1 MAGVTAH
8 SGNFQS
14 SKSKMRLQPM
24 DLRRRSQALRDQVS
38 RDREWMYLISVGETD
53 EIDDVL
59 AALPG
64 WVSQSTLDI
73 HDDVIVGVSKE
84 PNTPPP
90 LHYQGAS
97 MRSRKRVIKP
107 SESDTQEVSVR
118 LKCYE
123 KTPLDAD
130 DTVDVRHPSIRVCVI
145 SSMPREE
152 VGTTRS
158 SLGNRH
164 CTPRLFTL
172 VALSGEHDERPG
184 DVCSTTT
191 APQKPLLKKSRYAS
205 QDSPQVFLY
214 DWERGHEAQGVP
226 LLKLGQSTH
235 DLEIDLIKK
244 ILDAAPELQKH
255 LPHIFINLYNSES
268 NLHLPRFNLNTQSD
282 NNLME
287 IYELKVIVAERCY
300 ELWMVNS
307 LEEFK
312 TAFLDILE
320 CHNRAYVKGNAL
332 HGEVVARNAM
342 FYRHKTYGV
351 VGCLNGFSNSSASA
365 GGGSSGS
372 KASRPFRTGA
382 VPFMALDII
391 DDTKAPMPRF
401 YRHDLESFVYLLVWA
416 GVHFDIRRH
425 THEVTNKFLASW
437 EAHTPSEF
445 IQAHDNKT
453 QFWINDNRAESIRS
467 QFQEAFIPLW
477 NEWIMPLR
485 ELFYNAW
492 KADCTHRRQIRRGQ
506 VSELDIETVGGILTF
521 ETFMKALGKQPR
533 HWDTE

>member
-1 MAGVTAH
+1 
-8 SGNFQS
+8 
-14 SKSKMRLQPM
+14 M

-38 RDREWMYLISVGETD
+38 RDREWMYLISVGETE
-53 EIDDVL
+53 EILDDVL

-73 HDDVIVGVSKE
+73 HDDAIVGVSKE
-84 PNTPPP
+84 PNTAPP

-97 MRSRKRVIKP
+97 MRSRKRVIKS

-130 DTVDVRHPSIRVCVI
+130 DTVDVRHPSVRVCVI

-184 DVCSTTT
+184 DVCSATT
-191 APQKPLLKKSRYAS
+191 APQKPLLNKSRYAS

-226 LLKLGQSTH
+226 LLKLGQPTH
-235 DLEIDLIKK
+235 DRKPLEIDLIKK
-244 ILDAAPELQKH
+244 FLDAAPELN
-255 LPHIFINLYNSES
+255 F
-268 NLHLPRFNLNTQSD
+268 HLPRFNLNTQSD
-282 NNLME
+282 KNLME

-300 ELWMVNS
+300 KLWMVNS
-307 LEEFK
+307 LGEFK

-320 CHNRAYVKGNAL
+320 CEFCLFGTPSTTTQFTCLNKGHNRAYVKGNAL
-332 HGEVVARNAM
+332 HGEVVARNTM

-351 VGCLNGFSNSSASA
+351 VGCLNGFNNSSASA
-365 GGGSSGS
+365 GGGSSGG

-382 VPFMALDII
+382 VPFMALLWTFSMTLRLPCRASIATTWNHSFTSLFGLEFTLTSGAI
-391 DDTKAPMPRF
+391 PMR
-401 YRHDLESFVYLLVWA
+401 
-416 GVHFDIRRH
+416 
-425 THEVTNKFLASW
+425 
-437 EAHTPSEF
+437 
-445 IQAHDNKT
+445 
-453 QFWINDNRAESIRS
+453 
-467 QFQEAFIPLW
+467 
-477 NEWIMPLR
+477 
-485 ELFYNAW
+485 
-492 KADCTHRRQIRRGQ
+492 
-506 VSELDIETVGGILTF
+506 
-521 ETFMKALGKQPR
+521 
-533 HWDTE
+533 